1 MVIIETSIFT
11 KRILEVLSDD
21 EYRELQQ
28 VLAKDPK
35 KGTIIPG
42 GGGLRKIRWTAG
54 GRGKRGGAR
63 IIYYWFVSGSIV
75 LMLFVFKKN
84 ERSDITKAQMK
95 VLRTIVEKELK

>member
-1 MVIIETSIFT
+1 MLIIETPVFT

-28 VLAKDPK
+28 VLAKNPAQ
-35 KGTIIPG
+35 GAIIPG
-42 GGGLRKIRWTAG
+42 GGGLRKIRWKTG

-63 IIYYWFVSGSIV
+63 IIYYWFVSDSTV

-84 ERSDITKAQMK
+84 ERSDITKAQLK

>member
-1 MVIIETSIFT
+1 MLIIEIF
-11 KRILEVLSDD
+11 SDD

-28 VLAKDPK
+28 MLANNPEQ
-35 KGTIIPG
+35 GAIIPG
-42 GGGLRKIRWTAG
+42 GGGLRNIRWTAG

-63 IIYYWFVSGSIV
+63 IIYYWFVSDSAV

-84 ERSDITKAQMK
+84 ERSDITKAQLK

>member
-1 MVIIETSIFT
+1 MLIIETPIFT

-21 EYRELQQ
+21 EYREPQQ
-28 VLAKDPK
+28 MLVKNPEQGA
-35 KGTIIPG
+35 IIPG

-63 IIYYWFVSGSIV
+63 IIYYWFVSDSTV

-84 ERSDITKAQMK
+84 ERSDITKAQLK

>member
-1 MVIIETSIFT
+1 MLIIETPIFT

-28 VLAKDPK
+28 VLAKNPAQ
-35 KGTIIPG
+35 GAIIPG

-63 IIYYWFVSGSIV
+63 IIYYWFVSDSTV

-84 ERSDITKAQMK
+84 ERSDITKAQLK